1 MKIQIIVGSVREGRT
16 AIKVAR
22 WVKQSI
28 DNENFSTVHVELVDL
43 KEWDLPLFAG
53 SHPPLTGIY
62 DQPKQ
67 QQWADKIAQGDAFIF
82 ISPEYNHGYSPAL
95 KNALDYLGK
104 EWQGKPA
111 AYVGYGATN
120 GSRSIDQI
128 RQVGT
133 QLGLIDSNATIEIR
147 EIFSRNQT
155 EIFDSNEFDRK
166 ALLSVL
172 NRLIQYVSA

>member
-1 MKIQIIVGSVREGRT
+1 MKIQIIVGSVREGRI

-22 WVKQSI
+22 WVQRSI
-28 DNENFSTVHVELVDL
+28 ERANYSTVQVELIDL
-43 KEWDLPLFAG
+43 KEWNLPIFAG

-67 QQWADKIAQGDAFIF
+67 QWADKIASGDAVIL

-111 AYVGYGATN
+111 AYIGYGATN

-133 QLGLIDSNATIEIR
+133 QLGLVDSNAVIEIR
-147 EIFSRNQT
+147 DIFSRNKT
-155 EIFDSNEFDRK
+155 EEFEPNEFDNKNLR
-166 ALLSVL
+166 SVL
-172 NRLIQYVSA
+172 DKLIQYVSA